1 MIKNYCHFNL
11 NYYSFSYYLMTN
23 HNRQQKNVI
32 KKRSSLNLPHV
43 VEEKQDNAII
53 IEDWLA
59 ERLTDKLRNAS
70 IVAQQTHRP
79 HLLYRNTIEESQD
92 GLQEE
97 LGIISG
103 KHIVIMIYAYGGF
116 VPSTFQK
123 IEVYT
128 SDKFIKSIIEKG
140 KKDLLLQCLET
151 LP

>member
-1 MIKNYCHFNL
+1 
-11 NYYSFSYYLMTN
+11 MTS
-23 HNRQQKNVI
+23 HNRQQKNVV
-32 KKRSSLNLPHV
+32 KKRSSLIPPHLA
-43 VEEKQDNAII
+43 EEKQDNAI

-59 ERLTDKLRNAS
+59 ERLTDKLRKAS
-70 IVAQQTHRP
+70 IVVQQTHRP

-92 GLQEE
+92 VLQEE
-97 LGIISG
+97 VGIISG

-128 SDKFIKSIIEKG
+128 SDKFIKSIIKKG

-151 LP
+151 LA

>member
-1 MIKNYCHFNL
+1 
-11 NYYSFSYYLMTN
+11 MTN
-23 HNRQQKNVI
+23 DNTQQKKVV
-32 KKRSSLNLPHV
+32 KKRSSSLIPPHLA
-43 VEEKQDNAII
+43 EEKQDNAI

-59 ERLTDKLRNAS
+59 ERLTDKLRKAS
-70 IVAQQTHRP
+70 IVVQQTHRP

-92 GLQEE
+92 VLQEE
-97 LGIISG
+97 VGIISG

-128 SDKFIKSIIEKG
+128 SDKFIKSIIKKG

-151 LP
+151 LA